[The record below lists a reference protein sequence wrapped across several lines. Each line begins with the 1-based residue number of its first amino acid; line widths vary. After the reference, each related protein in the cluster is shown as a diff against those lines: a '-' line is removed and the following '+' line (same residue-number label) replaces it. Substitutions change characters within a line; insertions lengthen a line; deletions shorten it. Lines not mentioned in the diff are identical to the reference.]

1 LSDDFRRAINTL
13 IFIKIKSDIRMTIIF
28 AHKTLTDRQQNIPD
42 FFDNIAN
49 QNIPDKTS
57 KKK

>member
-1 LSDDFRRAINTL
+1 
-13 IFIKIKSDIRMTIIF
+13 MTIIF

-42 FFDNIAN
+42 FFDNTEN

>member
-1 LSDDFRRAINTL
+1 
-13 IFIKIKSDIRMTIIF
+13 MTIIF
-28 AHKTLTDRQQNIPD
+28 AHKTLTDRQQNVPD

-49 QNIPDKTS
+49 QDIPDKTS

>member
-1 LSDDFRRAINTL
+1 
-13 IFIKIKSDIRMTIIF
+13 MTIIF

-49 QNIPDKTS
+49 QDIPTS